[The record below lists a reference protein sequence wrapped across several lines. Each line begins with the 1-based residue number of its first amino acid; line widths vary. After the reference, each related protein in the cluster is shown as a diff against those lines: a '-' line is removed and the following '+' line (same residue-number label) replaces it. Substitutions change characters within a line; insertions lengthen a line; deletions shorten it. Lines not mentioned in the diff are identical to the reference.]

1 MEIRPAHRQTGD
13 RDRLASQRLPSL
25 LVVEESPSPGG
36 RPAVAAEVRELIRG
50 MSVANPGWG
59 APRIHGEL
67 GKLGITVSETTVAKY
82 MVRVRRPPSQTW
94 RAFLSNHIGNL
105 VTVDFFLVPTAT
117 FRLLFVFVILAHDR
131 RRPIHFAVTR
141 LPTAEWTAQ
150 QLVQAF
156 PWDRGLRFLLRD
168 RDGTYGSAFRQTA
181 AGLGIEEV
189 LCAPRSPWQNA
200 YAERL
205 IGSIRRE
212 CVDHVIVF
220 NESGLRRI
228 LRAYFEYHPLAHS
241 SVTRQGHTESSRRST
256 AGTGC
261 SGGAA

>member
-1 MEIRPAHRQTGD
+1 
-13 RDRLASQRLPSL
+13 
-25 LVVEESPSPGG
+25 
-36 RPAVAAEVRELIRG
+36 
-50 MSVANPGWG
+50 
-59 APRIHGEL
+59 
-67 GKLGITVSETTVAKY
+67 
-82 MVRVRRPPSQTW
+82 
-94 RAFLSNHIGNL
+94 LSNHIGNL
-105 VTVDFFLVPTAT
+105 VAVDFFLVPTAT
-117 FRLLFVFVILAHDR
+117 FRLLFVFVVLAHGR

-141 LPTAEWTAQ
+141 HPTAEWTAQ

-156 PWDRGLRFLLRD
+156 PWDRGPRFLLRD

-212 CVDHVIVF
+212 CLDHVIVF

-228 LRAYFEYHPLAHS
+228 RRAYFEYYTHSRTHLSLAKDTPIPRAVQPPELGAVVELPEVGGLHH
-241 SVTRQGHTESSRRST
+241 RYERR
-256 AGTGC
+256 
-261 SGGAA
+261 AA